1 MTGMLQG
8 DVVLSSRSYHHRICH
23 PLLEDQGI
31 TMMNAATCYCFVFKR
46 RYLAFPLL
54 MLQPCFL
61 LMGNEKYVLKLLK
74 EQGQIVRL
82 AENTKSKTDDGCLM
96 FADVLTLTCIFFLSH
111 CRSSITTVYI
121 EVLPPNNQSPPRF
134 PQLMYS
140 LEVSEAMRTGAIL
153 LNLQVQK
160 LFCKPSPCSFCL
172 CPCHEEFSP
181 WM

>member
-74 EQGQIVRL
+74 EQGEIVRL
-82 AENTKSKTDDGCLM
+82 AENTKSKTDDSCLM
-96 FADVLTLTCIFFLSH
+96 FADVLTLTCIFFCLIAGALLLLFIL
-111 CRSSITTVYI
+111 RSFHPTTRA
-121 EVLPPNNQSPPRF
+121 LPAFRS
-134 PQLMYS
+134 
-140 LEVSEAMRTGAIL
+140 
-153 LNLQVQK
+153 
-160 LFCKPSPCSFCL
+160 
-172 CPCHEEFSP
+172 
-181 WM
+181 